1 VNTRYLLAVA
11 VFLAGSVVVQPVYG
25 NEIAEDATPVS
36 APSDSATD
44 TEAPPAD
51 VASEMVNFREGFAAA
66 NVAVANVPP
75 LALVSATSDAIQA
88 GGAARE
94 TPSES
99 ATVKKAEP
107 PPRKTTLT
115 LHGGRTIRHE
125 LQAWA
130 DQAGWKVIWNMS
142 RDWAVPADATFY
154 GTFEEA
160 AGEALRTLAENG
172 AVLSGKFYMG
182 NKTLVV
188 AAPGEIRNR

>member
-1 VNTRYLLAVA
+1 MNKRYLLAVA
-11 VFLAGSVVVQPVYG
+11 VFLAGAVVQPVSG
-25 NEIAEDATPVS
+25 AEIAEDDAPVS

-66 NVAVANVPP
+66 NGAVANVPP
-75 LALVSATSDAIQA
+75 LVLVSATPDAIQT
-88 GGAARE
+88 GGTARE
-94 TPSES
+94 TPPEP
-99 ATVKKAEP
+99 AVVKMAEP
-107 PPRKTTLT
+107 PPRKATLT
-115 LHGGRTIRHE
+115 LHGGRTISHE

-142 RDWAVPADATFY
+142 RDWSVPADATFY

-172 AVLSGKFYMG
+172 ALISGKFYMG